1 MNRILYMIIAAAIS
15 VVSCQHNIHTQNAP
29 DILDSPFF
37 KSDKDKI
44 GADKDKN
51 GCIASAGYTWS
62 TLKDSCVRPFEQIQL
77 GVINNQDTYETAAY
91 LIIDEAKH
99 GAEIFMKESP
109 ESIVLKHVKEHEY
122 ANNDYRLIQDDHCW
136 TLIKGGDELYK
147 EKQ

>member
-15 VVSCQHNIHTQNAP
+15 VVSCQSNTNNKQAENTK
-29 DILDSPFF
+29 DST
-37 KSDKDKI
+37 I
-44 GADKDKN
+44 VGADKDKN

-99 GAEIFMKESP
+99 GAEVFIKENP